1 MGHFRR
7 MRKWLFSIA
16 NPIRRATM
24 ATDILAEPETK
35 LPDGYPFHIGSRLV
49 NHFDSNGKHLRHE
62 YVPLTLEDY
71 LHPQEEDKF
80 YVSNLHS
87 ITVRYLGHALELNL
101 RDRPRLKTFLE
112 QRVDW
117 QVEGIEPHAPDAVVL
132 DGYAIPYD
140 DRLGTVPVRD
150 LGCVPL
156 AVFEVTSEATRHTDF
171 GDKLDE
177 YLDVGIPYYLVIDCF
192 VPNGSPVLLAM
203 QRINDRYRLMPEH
216 PKLGFMIP
224 EIKLYFRW
232 ENDRLFVADREGN
245 DIPDSATVGA
255 ELEASRQMA
264 QAETARADALA
275 AELTELKAKLTEAK

>member
-1 MGHFRR
+1 
-7 MRKWLFSIA
+7 
-16 NPIRRATM
+16 M
-24 ATDILAEPETK
+24 ATETLPDTATK
-35 LPDGYPFHIGSRLV
+35 LPDGYPFHIGTRLV
-49 NHFDSNGKHLRHE
+49 NHRDADGKIVRHE

-80 YVSNLHS
+80 SVSNRHS

-101 RDRPRLKTFLE
+101 RDRPRFKSFIE

-132 DGYAIPYD
+132 DGYSIPYD
-140 DRLGTVPVRD
+140 DMLGTVPVRD

-177 YLDVGIPYYLVIDCF
+177 YLDVGIPYYFVIDIF
-192 VPNGSPVLLAM
+192 VPNGTSVLLAM

-224 EIKLYFRW
+224 ELKLYFRW
-232 ENDRLFVADREGN
+232 ESNRLIVADREGN
-245 DIPDSATVGA
+245 DIPDSASFGV
-255 ELEASRQMA
+255 ELEATRRLA
-264 QAETARADALA
+264 AAEKSRADALA
-275 AELTELKAKLTEAK
+275 AELAELKAKLNEAQ

>member
-1 MGHFRR
+1 
-7 MRKWLFSIA
+7 
-16 NPIRRATM
+16 M
-24 ATDILAEPETK
+24 ATDTLEQPATK
-35 LPDGYPFHIGSRLV
+35 VPDGYPFHIGTRLV
-49 NHFDSNGKHLRHE
+49 NHRNADGKIVRHE

-80 YVSNLHS
+80 YLSNRHS

-101 RDRPRLKTFLE
+101 RDRPRLKTFIE

-117 QVEGIEPHAPDAVVL
+117 QVDGIEPHAPDAVVL

-140 DRLGTVPVRD
+140 DTLGTVPVRD

-171 GDKLDE
+171 GAKLDE
-177 YLDVGIPYYLVIDCF
+177 FLDVGIPYFFAIDAAA
-192 VPNGSPVLLAM
+192 PNGVPVILAM
-203 QRINDRYRLMPEH
+203 QRINERYRMMPEH

-224 EIKLYFRW
+224 ELKLYFRW

-264 QAETARADALA
+264 KAEATRADALA
-275 AELTELKAKLTEAK
+275 AEIAELKAKLTEAK

>member
-1 MGHFRR
+1 M
-7 MRKWLFSIA
+7 L
-16 NPIRRATM
+16 
-24 ATDILAEPETK
+24 PETLPESAAK
-35 LPDGYPFHIGSRLV
+35 LPDGYPFHIGTRLV
-49 NHFDSNGKHLRHE
+49 NHRDADGKIVGHE

-80 YVSNLHS
+80 SLSNRHS

-101 RDRPRLKTFLE
+101 RDRPRLKTFIE

-132 DGYAIPYD
+132 DGYSIAYD
-140 DRLGTVPVRD
+140 DLLGTVPVRD
-150 LGCVPL
+150 LGCAPL

-177 YLDVGIPYYLVIDCF
+177 YLDVGIPYYFVIDIF
-192 VPNGSPVLLAM
+192 IPNGTPVLMAM

-224 EIKLYFRW
+224 ELKLYFRW
-232 ENDRLFVADREGN
+232 ESDRLIVADREGK
-245 DIPDSATVGA
+245 DIPDSASIGA
-255 ELEASRQMA
+255 ELAATQ
-264 QAETARADALA
+264 QRADALA
-275 AELTELKAKLTEAK
+275 RELAELKARLNETK

>member
-1 MGHFRR
+1 
-7 MRKWLFSIA
+7 
-16 NPIRRATM
+16 M
-24 ATDILAEPETK
+24 ATEMLSETATK
-35 LPDGYPFHIGSRLV
+35 LPDGYPFHIGTRLV
-49 NHFDSNGKHLRHE
+49 NHRDADGKIVRSE
-62 YVPLTLEDY
+62 YIPLSIADY

-80 YVSNLHS
+80 FVSNRHS

-101 RDRPRLKTFLE
+101 RDRPRLKTFIE

-132 DGYAIPYD
+132 DGYSIPYD
-140 DRLGTVPVRD
+140 DMLGTVPVRD

-156 AVFEVTSEATRHTDF
+156 AVFEVTSEATRHIDF

-177 YLDVGIPYYLVIDCF
+177 FLDVGIPYLFAID
-192 VPNGSPVLLAM
+192 VAAPNGVPILLAM

-224 EIKLYFRW
+224 ELKLYFRW
-232 ENDRLFVADREGN
+232 ANDRLIVADREGI

-255 ELEASRQMA
+255 ELDASRQ
-264 QAETARADALA
+264 RADAETERANAETERADTLA
-275 AELTELKAKLTEAK
+275 AELAALKARLNGTK